1 MICAAETEL
10 EMKLKAG
17 QRALI
22 VLLSLILIAV
32 IVTVLLC
39 CWGAITP
46 SDISSALQYL
56 TDNIWANIIVTVLG
70 AFIVVYAFCMMFVAS
85 KAPEPMEALIKVTD
99 NGTIHIT
106 LATLTALA
114 VKYSRSVSGI
124 RDVRVSTSVIADGVQ
139 VRIRAAVINEAVIP
153 EVTANVQQTVRDNI
167 ENMVGLHVTEVK
179 IIVDNSITA
188 GA

>member
-1 MICAAETEL
+1 
-10 EMKLKAG
+10 MKLKAG

-22 VLLSLILIAV
+22 VLLSLLLIAT
-32 IVTVLLC
+32 IVLVLLC
-39 CWGAITP
+39 CWGVITP
-46 SDISSALQYL
+46 GDISSALQYL

-85 KAPEPMEALIKVTD
+85 KPPEPVEALIKVTD

-114 VKYSRSVSGI
+114 VKYSRLVSGI

-188 GA
+188 SA

>member
-1 MICAAETEL
+1 
-10 EMKLKAG
+10 MKLKAG
-17 QRALI
+17 QRTLI

-39 CWGAITP
+39 CWGAVTP

-85 KAPEPMEALIKVTD
+85 KAPEPMEALI